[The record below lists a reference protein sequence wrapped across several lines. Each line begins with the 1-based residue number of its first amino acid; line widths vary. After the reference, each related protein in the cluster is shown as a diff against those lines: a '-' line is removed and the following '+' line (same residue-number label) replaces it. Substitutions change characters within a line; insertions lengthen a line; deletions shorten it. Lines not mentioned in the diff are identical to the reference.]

1 MLDVGA
7 ATPVDVNSLACR
19 NKPSVDQFQRNGKVF
34 FHIRS
39 GDTYSPDDQGVDFP
53 TIEAAKMEAI
63 TAAREMIAD
72 MVIEGDPL
80 DEVSDESGN
89 IVLILPFRFVLD

>member
-1 MLDVGA
+1 MA
-7 ATPVDVNSLACR
+7 
-19 NKPSVDQFQRNGKVF
+19 KYF

-39 GDTYSPDDQGVDFP
+39 DDTYSPDDQGVDFP
-53 TIEAAKMEAI
+53 TIEAAKREAI

-80 DEVSDESGN
+80 DGMRFEVTDESGN